1 MLPGTEVVPTVEE
14 GACWT
19 SGCVHSAMC
28 VSPLLA
34 RVHSKR
40 ECKDLRI
47 SPNTATT
54 AGNARLMPGVLIG
67 EWPC

>member
-1 MLPGTEVVPTVEE
+1 MLDERMC
-14 GACWT
+14 ARR
-19 SGCVHSAMC
+19 HAC
-28 VSPLLA
+28 VSTA
-34 RVHSKR
+34 GQSTSKR

-67 EWPC
+67 QWPC